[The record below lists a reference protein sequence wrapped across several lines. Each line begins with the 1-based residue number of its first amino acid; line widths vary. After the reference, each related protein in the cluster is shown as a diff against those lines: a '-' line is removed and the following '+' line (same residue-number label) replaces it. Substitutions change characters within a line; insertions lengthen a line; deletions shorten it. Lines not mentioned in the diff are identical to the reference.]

1 MLDFSDSD
9 NFIFRENRC
18 SNMVSERIHKPF
30 SLLRRAKTGVPW
42 LHLSCLFSDQ
52 NQSGLIR
59 RRGTIGYAA
68 PEYSL
73 GSEVSRKG
81 DVYSYGILLLEMMTG
96 KKPTDPMFED
106 GLNQDSFAAVAL
118 PGIILLEV
126 LTGKRPVLEDSLNLH
141 GFAKAALPDRVMEI
155 VDPILRD
162 SIEEEEAVGA
172 SDNWRTRQVRNGNI
186 TKCMI
191 SMVKIGVACSMESP
205 QDRMEIKQ
213 KRSSNPPF
221 IETEQP
227 SRLCRHTLTIFPAEK
242 SKREYGLRDEVS
254 AKGDVYS
261 YGILLLEMMTR
272 KKPTDRMF
280 KEGLDHQTI
289 ARVAL
294 PGIVLL
300 EVLTGKRPILDD
312 DDDDDFDLHSFARK
326 ALLGRVMEIVD
337 PILLKDIEKELAMEC
352 LISMVR
358 IGVACTMESPQDR
371 MEIRKVI
378 RELNLIKDILQGT
391 RKHPMLN
398 LRMTQ
403 LPSFEK
409 SYCQEDPKSYSHK
422 RPWFPNLEIFYAQ
435 EEQKL
440 YSQSESSFDDCSDDE
455 PFDDSDQ

>member
-1 MLDFSDSD
+1 MGLSSHQHSL
-9 NFIFRENRC
+9 NYCLEEANLKTLIENPQTIFLAEKSKNRC
-18 SNMVSERIHKPF
+18 TMASSF
-30 SLLRRAKTGVPW
+30 LFGWLRKKRE
-42 LHLSCLFSDQ
+42 FSDQ

-205 QDRMEIKQ
+205 QDRMEITETSQ
-213 KRSSNPPF
+213 QVEIMLIVSGGGLTRQTYNRNRSSNPPF

-242 SKREYGLRDEVS
+242 SKRDLNQRNLIRTRGTTGYAPPEYGLRDEVS

-261 YGILLLEMMTR
+261 YRILLLEMMTR

-312 DDDDDFDLHSFARK
+312 DDDDFDLRSFARK
-326 ALLGRVMEIVD
+326 ALPGRVMEIVD

-378 RELNLIKDILQGT
+378 RELHLIRDILQGT
-391 RKHPMLN
+391 
-398 LRMTQ
+398 
-403 LPSFEK
+403 
-409 SYCQEDPKSYSHK
+409 
-422 RPWFPNLEIFYAQ
+422 
-435 EEQKL
+435 
-440 YSQSESSFDDCSDDE
+440 
-455 PFDDSDQ
+455 